1 LRQRSAA
8 IVCEAVSLATRR
20 MPLLRRRAQFCSV
33 RVVVSRPGDAVAHA
47 APRITRLDQT
57 DDQQEEGKMEL
68 TSDIQ
73 YLRRRRDELERRM
86 RQPGGVRIIEE
97 RELLQIRQRLQ
108 DMPRQPERGAELA
121 GIR

>member
-1 LRQRSAA
+1 MRNCAVYATSRGGKGIEAARTARSAR
-8 IVCEAVSLATRR
+8 EN
-20 MPLLRRRAQFCSV
+20 P
-33 RVVVSRPGDAVAHA
+33 A
-47 APRITRLDQT
+47 ARTTTNDQE
-57 DDQQEEGKMEL
+57 EEGKMEL

-108 DMPRQPERGAELA
+108 DAPRPQERSAEM
-121 GIR
+121 ISVR

>member
-1 LRQRSAA
+1 
-8 IVCEAVSLATRR
+8 
-20 MPLLRRRAQFCSV
+20 
-33 RVVVSRPGDAVAHA
+33 
-47 APRITRLDQT
+47 
-57 DDQQEEGKMEL
+57 MEL

-108 DMPRQPERGAELA
+108 DAPRPQERGAEM
-121 GIR
+121 ISVR

>member
-1 LRQRSAA
+1 
-8 IVCEAVSLATRR
+8 
-20 MPLLRRRAQFCSV
+20 
-33 RVVVSRPGDAVAHA
+33 
-47 APRITRLDQT
+47 
-57 DDQQEEGKMEL
+57 MEL

-73 YLRRRRDELERRM
+73 YLRRRRDELEHRM

-108 DMPRQPERGAELA
+108 DLPRQPERSAELV